1 MISAEDMK
9 KQKELEARWAKK
21 SKKARR
27 HARLAQKKRT
37 RKAQGGKKG
46 IADATRSVRSGT
58 V

>member
-1 MISAEDMK
+1 MK